1 MVANGCMN
9 MEDSAMQATCSAA
22 RHDGTPCRVPALA
35 SGYCFA
41 HDPALAEKRA
51 AARVAGGKGKAR
63 AARAQK
69 RLPTDL
75 RGVLGRLLTALDE
88 THAGELEPRVASA
101 MSALASAIS
110 RIYEVAELEERL
122 EKLEGL
128 TNERRAF

>member
-1 MVANGCMN
+1 
-9 MEDSAMQATCSAA
+9 MQTTCSAV
-22 RHDGTPCRVPALA
+22 RRDGAPCTAPALA
-35 SGYCFA
+35 GGYCFA

-51 AARVAGGKGKAR
+51 AARLAGGKGKAS
-63 AARAQK
+63 AARAHK
-69 RLPTDL
+69 RLPADL
-75 RGVLGRLLTALDE
+75 RDVLGRLLTALDE

>member
-1 MVANGCMN
+1 MLRLTRK
-9 MEDSAMQATCSAA
+9 DSAMQTTCSTV
-22 RHDGTPCRVPALA
+22 RRDGAPCTAPALA

-51 AARVAGGKGKAR
+51 AARMAGGKGKACT
-63 AARAQK
+63 ARAHK
-69 RLPTDL
+69 RLPADL
-75 RGVLGRLLTALDE
+75 RGVLARLLTALDE

-128 TNERRAF
+128 TNERRAL